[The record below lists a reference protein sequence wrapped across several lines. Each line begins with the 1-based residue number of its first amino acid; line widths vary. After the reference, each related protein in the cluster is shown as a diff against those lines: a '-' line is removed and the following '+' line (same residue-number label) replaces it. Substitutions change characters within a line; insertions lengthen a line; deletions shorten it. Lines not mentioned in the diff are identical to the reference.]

1 MKYKKLLTA
10 TLLLFTL
17 VSGAQTLNWGAYI
30 NTNNNFSAS
39 DVAVDAA
46 GNTYT
51 VGLFVTG
58 GDFNPGPGVFN
69 INELSATVGN
79 YFCIKLNPSGD
90 FLWAMPVGGTNNVN
104 TVILG
109 NEPKISIDNN
119 SGVIYITGAYDSEVD
134 FDPSAA
140 TYLIPPPPGGCAT
153 CEYTFLAKYTL
164 NGNLVWAKYLM
175 EMNSP
180 FEIAI
185 DNSGGVNLIGG
196 FSVTIDVDPGPNVF
210 NLTTNPGGNDFYIL
224 KLNSNGEF
232 VWAKQ
237 FGDPTRFDQIRDIV
251 IDNANNIIITGLFSG
266 LVDFDPNAGITNL
279 QSNNNS
285 NDAFIAKYTSNGE
298 LIWAKSF
305 GSVNTGIEI
314 GYAVTVDNQNNIY
327 ATGSFSGLT
336 DFDPSTNTVSLSPVT
351 NRSIYILKLTSNGDF
366 DFVKTIGAPG
376 TELVYDIA
384 VDNVGS
390 LYITGYY
397 LSSMDC
403 DPDAGTFTITA
414 NGGNNEIFLVSL
426 SASNGQ
432 FGWAKSIGG
441 TNNDEGKRIAIHEPS
456 NRLTLVG
463 QFQNGS
469 NVDFNPPNGY
479 YLPFALNSGSATYI
493 INYSY
498 TSLSNPD
505 FASENKIVV
514 HPNPA
519 NDVIY
524 IESIEPIDSFIL
536 LDLTGKIITSE
547 KSSKTLNV
555 SNINPGIYLLKINS
569 NNTTT
574 TKKVVIQ

>member
-1 MKYKKLLTA
+1 MKSKFFFF
-10 TLLLFTL
+10 LFVVTIQ
-17 VSGAQTLNWGAYI
+17 SMCNAQTLNWGAYFY
-30 NTNNNFSAS
+30 TNNNFSAS
-39 DVAVDAA
+39 DVAIDAA

-51 VGLFVTG
+51 VGLFVSG
-58 GDFNPGPGVFN
+58 GDFDPGPGVFN
-69 INELSATVGN
+69 INEQSSTVGN
-79 YFCIKLNPSGD
+79 YFCVKLNPNGN
-90 FLWAMPVGGTNNVN
+90 FVWAMPVGGTNNIN

-109 NEPKISIDNN
+109 NGPKISIDNN
-119 SGVIYITGAYDSEVD
+119 SGFIYITGGYSSEVD
-134 FDPSAA
+134 FDPSTA
-140 TYLIPPPPGGCAT
+140 TFFIPPPEGGGPLG
-153 CEYTFLAKYTL
+153 EYVFLAKYTL
-164 NGNLVWAKYLM
+164 TGNLVWAKYLFPPT
-175 EMNSP
+175 NISG
-180 FEIAI
+180 IAV
-185 DNSGGVNLIGG
+185 DNTGNVNLIGN
-196 FSVTIDVDPGPNVF
+196 FTSTFDVDPGPNA
-210 NLTTNPGGNDFYIL
+210 
-224 KLNSNGEF
+224 EF
-232 VWAKQ
+232 LWAKQ
-237 FGDPTRFDQIRDIV
+237 FGDPTRFDEIRDIH
-251 IDNANNIIITGLFSG
+251 IDNSNNIIITGLFSG
-266 LVDFDPNAGITNL
+266 LIDFDPNSGVTNL

-285 NDAFIAKYTSNGE
+285 NDAFIAKYTNNGE
-298 LIWAKSF
+298 FIWAKSF
-305 GSVNTGIEI
+305 GSTNTGIERGNAI
-314 GYAVTVDNQNNIY
+314 TVDNQNNVY

-336 DFDPSTNTVSLSPVT
+336 DFDPSANTVNLSPIGT
-351 NRSIYILKLTSNGDF
+351 RSIYILKLTSNGDF

>member
-10 TLLLFTL
+10 TLLLLTL

-58 GDFNPGPGVFN
+58 GDFDPGPGVFN

-79 YFCIKLNPSGD
+79 YFCIKLNPSGN
-90 FLWAMPVGGTNNVN
+90 FVWAMPVGGTNNVN
-104 TVILG
+104 TVIG
-109 NEPKISIDNN
+109 GYGPKISIDNN
-119 SGVIYITGAYDSEVD
+119 SGFIYITGAYSSQVD

-140 TYLIPPPPGGCAT
+140 SFFITPPNSGGP
-153 CEYTFLAKYTL
+153 EYTFLAKYTL
-164 NGNLVWAKYLM
+164 NGNLAWAKYIA
-175 EMNSP
+175 ESGTVIS
-180 FEIAI
+180 EIAV
-185 DNSGGVNLIGG
+185 DNSGEVNIIGV
-196 FSVTIDVDPGPNVF
+196 FSGTLDLDPGPNVF
-210 NLTTNPGGNDFYIL
+210 NVSTSPSGDDFYIL
-224 KLNSNGEF
+224 KYNSNGEF
-232 VWAKQ
+232 QWAKQ
-237 FGDPTRFDQIRDIV
+237 FGDPTRLDEVYDIT
-251 IDNANNIIITGLFSG
+251 IDNQNNIIITGLFSG
-266 LVDFDPNAGITNL
+266 LVDFDPNSGVTNL

-305 GSVNTGIEI
+305 GSTNTGIERGNAI
-314 GYAVTVDNQNNIY
+314 TVDNQNNIY

-336 DFDPSTNTVSLSPVT
+336 DFDSSTNTVNLSPVGT
-351 NRSIYILKLTSNGDF
+351 RSIYILKLTSNGDF
-366 DFVKTIGAPG
+366 EFVKTIGAPG

-403 DPDAGTFTITA
+403 DPDDGVFTITA
-414 NGGNNEIFLVSL
+414 NGGNPEIFLVSL

-463 QFQNGS
+463 HFQNGS
-469 NVDFNPPNGY
+469 NVDFDPPNGY
-479 YLPFALNSGSATYI
+479 YLPNALNSGSATYI

-498 TSLSNPD
+498 TSLSND
-505 FASENKIVV
+505 YFSAENNIVI

-519 NDVIY
+519 KEIIY
-524 IESIEPIDSFIL
+524 IEMSESIESYQLIDM
-536 LDLTGKIITSE
+536 TGKIITTVYNS
-547 KSSKTLNV
+547 KSVDV
-555 SNINPGIYLLKINS
+555 SSLTSGMYLLKINS
-569 NNTTT
+569 NNTIT
-574 TKKVVIQ
+574 TKNVVIQ

>member
-104 TVILG
+104 TVIG
-109 NEPKISIDNN
+109 GYGPKISIDNN
-119 SGVIYITGAYDSEVD
+119 SGFIYITGAYSSQVD

-140 TYLIPPPPGGCAT
+140 SFYIPPPNSGGP
-153 CEYTFLAKYTL
+153 EYTFLAKYTL
-164 NGNLVWAKYLM
+164 NGNLVWAKYIA
-175 EMNSP
+175 ERGTVIS
-180 FEIAI
+180 EIAV
-185 DNSGGVNLIGG
+185 DNSGEVNIIGV
-196 FSVTIDVDPGPNVF
+196 FSGTLDLDPGPNVF
-210 NLTTNPGGNDFYIL
+210 TVSTNPSGDDFYIL
-224 KLNSNGEF
+224 KYNSNGEF
-232 VWAKQ
+232 QWAKQ
-237 FGDPTRFDQIRDIV
+237 FGDPTRLDEVYDITT
-251 IDNANNIIITGLFSG
+251 DNENNIIITGLFSG
-266 LVDFDPNAGITNL
+266 LVDFDPNSGVTNL

-305 GSVNTGIEI
+305 GSTNTGIERGNAI
-314 GYAVTVDNQNNIY
+314 TVDNQNNIY

-336 DFDPSTNTVSLSPVT
+336 DFDPSTNTVNLSPVA

-384 VDNVGS
+384 VDNFGS
-390 LYITGYY
+390 LYITGLY
-397 LSSMDC
+397 LVSMDC
-403 DPDAGTFTITA
+403 DPDAGIFTITA

-505 FASENKIVV
+505 FASENKIVI

-555 SNINPGIYLLKINS
+555 STINAGIYLLKIQSNS
-569 NNTTT
+569 KIT
-574 TKKVVIQ
+574 TKKVIIQ